1 MISECISALQTSP
14 GLLYPAQFPDES
26 HECARW
32 SPRTCPRPL
41 ACAPHI
47 VSVPESSFLNQLSF
61 RKSSSKPGPS
71 HHALALLLK
80 QPALSE

>member
-1 MISECISALQTSP
+1 MISECISALQTFP
-14 GLLYPAQFPDES
+14 GLLDPAGFPDES
-26 HECARW
+26 HECTRW
-32 SPRTCPRPL
+32 SPRTGPSPS
-41 ACAPHI
+41 AGAPHI
-47 VSVPESSFLNQLSF
+47 VLVPGSSFLNQLSF